1 MNEMEVLH
9 YREHRDRVER
19 NSLGLDEVPR
29 WMSRSSSFD
38 ATRYVRSAWS
48 AISRVVGPRSH

>member
-19 NSLGLDEVPR
+19 NSIGLDEVPR
-29 WMSRSSSFD
+29 FD
-38 ATRYVRSAWS
+38 ATRYVRSAWT
-48 AISRVVGPRSH
+48 AISRVVGPRSN